1 MKAELCQALERSS
14 PFRGEPRSCGITPWC
29 PYNISSYRKEKFGK
43 AETVKPQLPKAAIAK
58 KSLTKKQGKLS
69 VKFVCIMLSSRKE
82 LLDCTVT
89 EVSVQ
94 QREEPVGVGLLPVI

>member
-1 MKAELCQALERSS
+1 
-14 PFRGEPRSCGITPWC
+14 
-29 PYNISSYRKEKFGK
+29 
-43 AETVKPQLPKAAIAK
+43 
-58 KSLTKKQGKLS
+58 
-69 VKFVCIMLSSRKE
+69 MLSSRKE